1 MLERG
6 FILMGDFNLLE
17 INWEAGTGRGRAEPF
32 REATEDA
39 LMEQLLTFPTKIR
52 GNILDL
58 VLTTIPERKT
68 GVMEAGRLGG
78 SDYTMNIS
86 KVQLGNAPV
95 EEKEPLPN
103 WRKADWEEMRRE
115 LAGSYLISD
124 MAGVTVEEAW
134 IVLKD

>member
-1 MLERG
+1 
-6 FILMGDFNLLE
+6 
-17 INWEAGTGRGRAEPF
+17 
-32 REATEDA
+32 
-39 LMEQLLTFPTKIR
+39 
-52 GNILDL
+52 
-58 VLTTIPERKT
+58 
-68 GVMEAGRLGG
+68 
-78 SDYTMNIS
+78 MNIS

-134 IVLKD
+134 NVLKD